1 VIARP
6 ANPMTGGRAGSR
18 RGPPPRVLPAPN
30 GDPTTRPLADRVVG
44 ILHENVRPPSRGNYE
59 GTAAMPN
66 HPRPAVRGP
75 RPAIGPFADSRPR
88 GRAPVARLL
97 LLALACGCGTVKT
110 SGTARTGT
118 EQLLLT
124 NSWDS
129 ALEKIDFRP
138 LTGVPV
144 FLDTTHVT
152 AVDQGWVISSL
163 RQAMLAQGVLLRS
176 KAEQAQWIV
185 EARVGVY
192 GTDSNSLLVGVPQL
206 SVPPTFTGVP
216 TGTIPEIP
224 LIKKSD
230 QQATSKLALFA
241 YDRASGQLVW
251 NSGTM
256 LATATAKDTYIGG
269 IGPIQGGTI
278 RGGPE
283 FIGVKIPLTSDSTK
297 PGTPTPTR
305 QPAPFDAPS
314 MRLPASATDLESFAP

>member
-1 VIARP
+1 
-6 ANPMTGGRAGSR
+6 M
-18 RGPPPRVLPAPN
+18 
-30 GDPTTRPLADRVVG
+30 
-44 ILHENVRPPSRGNYE
+44 
-59 GTAAMPN
+59 
-66 HPRPAVRGP
+66 
-75 RPAIGPFADSRPR
+75 
-88 GRAPVARLL
+88 
-97 LLALACGCGTVKT
+97 LALACGCGTVKT
-110 SGTARTGT
+110 SGTTRTGT

-124 NSWDS
+124 NAWDS

-152 AVDQGWVISSL
+152 AVDQGWVVSSL
-163 RQAMLAQGVLLRS
+163 RQAMLAQGVLLRT

-192 GTDSNSLLVGVPQL
+192 GTDENSLLVGIPQL

-216 TGTIPEIP
+216 TGTIPEVP

-269 IGPIQGGTI
+269 LGPIQGGTI

-283 FIGVKIPLTSDSTK
+283 FIGVKIPLASDSTK
-297 PGTPTPTR
+297 PGSTSTPTR
-305 QPAPFDAPS
+305 QPAPFNAPS

>member
-1 VIARP
+1 
-6 ANPMTGGRAGSR
+6 M
-18 RGPPPRVLPAPN
+18 
-30 GDPTTRPLADRVVG
+30 PT
-44 ILHENVRPPSRGNYE
+44 Y
-59 GTAAMPN
+59 
-66 HPRPAVRGP
+66 PRPAIRGP
-75 RPAIGPFADSRPR
+75 RPAVGVRPDETLPSPPAGPFPNSPLRR
-88 GRAPVARLL
+88 RAPAGWLL

-110 SGTARTGT
+110 SGTTRTGT

-124 NSWDS
+124 NAWDS

-192 GTDSNSLLVGVPQL
+192 GTDENSLLVGVPQL

-269 IGPIQGGTI
+269 LGPIQGGTI

-283 FIGVKIPLTSDSTK
+283 FIGVKIPLASDSTK
-297 PGTPTPTR
+297 PGTATPTR
-305 QPAPFDAPS
+305 EPSPSPSPFHAPS